1 MPGSQKLWIPLLA
14 ALLFVGALGVGG
26 DGATAVEPRLTKASI
41 MVPAA
46 AFIPTSP
53 TTKFYN
59 SGSGVSSESGT
70 ANLFAPV
77 SFPVPVVN
85 IKKITV
91 YAYDNSASQ
100 LCVSI
105 LRTRPADAGQD
116 LQASLCTVDGSAPQY
131 MATADIAF
139 RRVVTANHGVYLG
152 LGFYGSGVTLYGVKI
167 DYSY

>member
-1 MPGSQKLWIPLLA
+1 
-14 ALLFVGALGVGG
+14 
-26 DGATAVEPRLTKASI
+26 

-53 TTKFYN
+53 TTSFYN
-59 SGSGVSSESGT
+59 SGVGISSGPGT

-105 LRTRPADAGQD
+105 LRTRPADAGED
-116 LQASLCTVDGSAPQY
+116 LQAFLCTENGSAPQY
-131 MATADIAF
+131 MATTDIAF
-139 RRVVTANHGVYLG
+139 RRVATANQGVYLA

-167 DYSY
+167 NYSY